1 MPFQSK
7 AQQRWM
13 FAAEPKMAKRWAKHT
28 KDFKTLPDRVGDDT
42 EKKGLFVMD
51 AIAGL
56 AKVAADQGGI
66 EKLAQDTQVSPE
78 LIMSLAKR
86 INLTPSQFVKAAYDD
101 PQDYINFLK
110 VASGA
115 ATREEMVKFA
125 TAGKLGRSILDYM
138 KQSVKASPATG
149 RVGKLMQNNLGP
161 AAKTQAGRVGLG
173 TAAAGGAGGTAAL
186 AIGGGKGAPS
196 AAGPHETAVNAQT
209 QNAGVGGMSAGG
221 AAGAANPAQQGAAAA
236 PPQNN
241 GPAPNPPQQGGGGLS
256 NGAKA
261 GIAGAGVGL
270 GALGVGAM
278 MRKRKAKQQNKTAA
292 DVARDVIKHAILTK
306 IASDFRKTAAD
317 QFNAY
322 LDTLTRHM
330 PIEKTAQVRTLQ
342 SAVAK
347 GKPLS
352 HAIKVAYPL
361 LNGEQRGILAMKL
374 VKAAADFANS
384 KKKSQAMP
392 FKVQNR
398 TSATCKPGDAGKT
411 MAKMSADKQARHT
424 GNPLLKSLLDGT
436 QKAVKGLGGTTTTPV
451 PKATVMGGKR
461 IAGPKPKPMPVQS
474 AMEATERAGTKI
486 GMDKSAKALIQTVMK
501 NRGAAGLGVAGLG
514 LAGAGAMGGAAA
526 KTIQGKPSTPGG
538 KPPMGTLNNAL
549 APK

>member
-1 MPFQSK
+1 MPFKSK

-13 FAAEPKMAKRWAKHT
+13 FATDPKMAKRWAEHT

-42 EKKGLFVMD
+42 EKKGLFAMD

-56 AKVAADQGGI
+56 AKIAADQGGI
-66 EKLAQDTQVSPE
+66 MKLAADTQVSPE
-78 LIMSLAKR
+78 LILSLAKKV
-86 INLTPSQFVKAAYDD
+86 NLTPSQFVKAAYDN
-101 PQDYINFLK
+101 PQDYVNFLK

-115 ATREEMVKFA
+115 ATREEMIKFA

-138 KQSVKASPATG
+138 KQSVKASPATS
-149 RVGKLMQNNLGP
+149 RVGKAMQNNLGP

-186 AIGGGKGAPS
+186 AFGGGKGAPPD
-196 AAGPHETAVNAQT
+196 AGPHEAAVNAQT
-209 QNAGVGGMSAGG
+209 GNAGVGGMQGG
-221 AAGAANPAQQGAAAA
+221 ANPAQQGAAAA
-236 PPQNN
+236 PAQNN
-241 GPAPNPPQQGGGGLS
+241 GPAPNPQQGGGGLS
-256 NGAKA
+256 QGAKA

-270 GALGVGAM
+270 GALGAGAM
-278 MRKRKAKQQNKTAA
+278 MRKRKAKQQQKTAA
-292 DVARDVIKHAILTK
+292 DVARDVIKQAILTK
-306 IASDFRKTAAD
+306 IASGFRKNAAD
-317 QFNAY
+317 QFNSY
-322 LDTLTRHM
+322 LDVVASKMPTL
-330 PIEKTAQVRTLQ
+330 EKTAQVRTLQ
-342 SAVAK
+342 AAVAK

-352 HAIKVAYPL
+352 HAIKVAYPV

-374 VKAAADFANS
+374 VKAAAEFANA

-398 TSATCKPGDAGKT
+398 SSATCKPGDAGKT
-411 MAKMSADKQARHT
+411 MAKMSADKAL
-424 GNPLLKSLLDGT
+424 P
-436 QKAVKGLGGTTTTPV
+436 
-451 PKATVMGGKR
+451 
-461 IAGPKPKPMPVQS
+461 
-474 AMEATERAGTKI
+474 ERAQKTA
-486 GMDKSAKALIQTVMK
+486 MDKQAKALIQTVMK
-501 NRGAAGLGVAGLG
+501 NRGAAGLGVGALG